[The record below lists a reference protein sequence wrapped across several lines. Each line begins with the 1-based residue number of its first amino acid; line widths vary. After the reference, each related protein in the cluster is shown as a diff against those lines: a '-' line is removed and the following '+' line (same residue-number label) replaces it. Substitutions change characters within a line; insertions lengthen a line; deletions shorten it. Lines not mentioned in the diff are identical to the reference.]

1 MTVKELI
8 KRLEKIKNKNLPVR
22 VIAIEDESNYW
33 LDPDGVEVSNT
44 GESGY
49 EISGEVRLI
58 GSE

>member
-8 KRLEKIKNKNLPVR
+8 ERLQKIKNKNLPIR
-22 VIAIEDESNYW
+22 VISIEDDSNYW
-33 LDPDGVEVSNT
+33 LDADGVEISNT